1 MSPDYSVN
9 HLPDRTAVHNIATRT
24 VGLGLFGGMA
34 THGVGGALTEK
45 ATTGSGGRH
54 VINSHVNAISISGQK
69 VAMEELD
76 RREVFLLPSIFV
88 TSKTL
93 ATIYRLPNLRS
104 RLPKAK
110 RRVARSGKRVVR

>member
-88 TSKTL
+88 TYGPVAAS
-93 ATIYRLPNLRS
+93 LPPPTTCCNSDWIDERAQ
-104 RLPKAK
+104 LPAYPTS
-110 RRVARSGKRVVR
+110 A